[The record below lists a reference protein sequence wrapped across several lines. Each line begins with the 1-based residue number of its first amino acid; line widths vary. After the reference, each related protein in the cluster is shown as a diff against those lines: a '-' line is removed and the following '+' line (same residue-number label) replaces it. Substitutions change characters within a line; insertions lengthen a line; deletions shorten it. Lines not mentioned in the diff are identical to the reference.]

1 MHQLGLDPGQS
12 LVLVAPGGV
21 ETRFELENWPVDQG
35 IHWLVS
41 EHWQVQ
47 HPNVSALEKTGLGVT
62 DLVASCDAVLGKCGY
77 GTVSECVV
85 NATPLMYIP
94 RPDWPEEQVLLQWLE
109 AHNAAVPVEPTR
121 LGCGELTDLVV
132 RARSLVVNACR
143 ATGDSQ
149 AADELLKLVGGHAG
163 DSGVT

>member
-1 MHQLGLDPGQS
+1 M
-12 LVLVAPGGV
+12 
-21 ETRFELENWPVDQG
+21 
-35 IHWLVS
+35 
-41 EHWQVQ
+41 
-47 HPNVSALEKTGLGVT
+47 
-62 DLVASCDAVLGKCGY
+62 
-77 GTVSECVV
+77 